1 MSKRKRRRKRK
12 FPWGLILIIL
22 IFSYSIYIY
31 GWEETF
37 GLDAETLK
45 RLILTNEQTVPL
57 SDNSHLTV
65 QFLDVG
71 QADAI
76 LIQNQGKNMLIDAG
90 NNNDGPLLVQY
101 FKELNIE
108 KFDIIVGT
116 HPHEDHIGGLDD
128 IITSFNIG
136 NIYMP
141 DVITTTTTFTDV
153 LDAIERKN
161 LKLHIPKIN
170 STWQLGDSIIE
181 VIYVG
186 TDDKDFNNSSI
197 ILRLN
202 YGNIKIL
209 FTGDTTDVVEKTLI
223 DKDIKADVLKVA
235 HHGSPYSS
243 TDEFLKAC
251 HPKYAVISV
260 GKGNSYGHPGTSTVK
275 KLKQYNIKTYRTD
288 QYGTIILDSDGS
300 TLSFSY
306 KKTNT
311 NGG

>member
-101 FKELNIE
+101 FKELN
-108 KFDIIVGT
+108 T
-116 HPHEDHIGGLDD
+116 
-128 IITSFNIG
+128 
-136 NIYMP
+136 
-141 DVITTTTTFTDV
+141 
-153 LDAIERKN
+153 
-161 LKLHIPKIN
+161 
-170 STWQLGDSIIE
+170 
-181 VIYVG
+181 
-186 TDDKDFNNSSI
+186 
-197 ILRLN
+197 
-202 YGNIKIL
+202 
-209 FTGDTTDVVEKTLI
+209 
-223 DKDIKADVLKVA
+223 
-235 HHGSPYSS
+235 
-243 TDEFLKAC
+243 
-251 HPKYAVISV
+251 
-260 GKGNSYGHPGTSTVK
+260 
-275 KLKQYNIKTYRTD
+275 
-288 QYGTIILDSDGS
+288 
-300 TLSFSY
+300 
-306 KKTNT
+306 
-311 NGG
+311 